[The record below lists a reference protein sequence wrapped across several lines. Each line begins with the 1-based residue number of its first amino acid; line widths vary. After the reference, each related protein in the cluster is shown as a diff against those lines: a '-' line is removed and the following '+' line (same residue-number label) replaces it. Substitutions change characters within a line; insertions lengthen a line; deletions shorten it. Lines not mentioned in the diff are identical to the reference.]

1 MMVLFALM
9 GFGDVL
15 IGGVVVPQGNTTSCT
30 RNSFDGHMIGEKT
43 MAGKMGATSDDAG
56 NMGDTS
62 DDDVREGGGMLT
74 DKNETEWWSHDDSSK
89 ITTSCCWF
97 GPSLI
102 TEKEADDA
110 GSCCWFEPSLINDNM
125 SSSSIRLV

>member
-1 MMVLFALM
+1 MMMMVLFALM

-15 IGGVVVPQGNTTSCT
+15 IIGGVVVPQGNTTSCT

-43 MAGKMGATSDDAG
+43 MAGKMGVTSDDAG

-74 DKNETEWWSHDDSSK
+74 EKNETEWCDDSSNTTSK
-89 ITTSCCWF
+89 LTTSCYWF
-97 GPSLI
+97 GPCLI
-102 TEKEADDA
+102 TEKED
-110 GSCCWFEPSLINDNM
+110 
-125 SSSSIRLV
+125 

>member
-1 MMVLFALM
+1 MMMVLFALM

-15 IGGVVVPQGNTTSCT
+15 IGGVVVPDSNTTCG
-30 RNSFDGHMIGEKT
+30 NDVADKIGEKT
-43 MAGKMGATSDDAG
+43 MAGNMADTSDDAG

-89 ITTSCCWF
+89 MTTSCCWF

-102 TEKEADDA
+102 TEKEADNA
-110 GSCCWFEPSLINDNM
+110 GSCCWLS
-125 SSSSIRLV
+125 